1 MERGIRGIFFFLKI
15 FSTQIG
21 GRILQVGSRFDG
33 VICERIIFE
42 NFRLSLIATIKGGT
56 QRNIGFNRAF
66 ERDLNLIKSVVDR
79 SIVPSFKKKK
89 EKR

>member
-1 MERGIRGIFFFLKI
+1 MERGFRGIFYLKNFF
-15 FSTQIG
+15 FRQI
-21 GRILQVGSRFDG
+21 GRILQVVGSRFDG

-66 ERDLNLIKSVVDR
+66 ER
-79 SIVPSFKKKK
+79 
-89 EKR
+89 

>member
-1 MERGIRGIFFFLKI
+1 MERGIRGFFFENFF
-15 FSTQIG
+15 FSAQI
-21 GRILQVGSRFDG
+21 GRILQVVGSRFDG

-66 ERDLNLIKSVVDR
+66 ER
-79 SIVPSFKKKK
+79 
-89 EKR
+89 